1 MKNPKVKQE
10 LVATINLAPL
20 SMVAKRRFLDAVKL
34 YLGRSLNSRKSLSL
48 SVKIGSGDGDQKLAA
63 ILFSASSTSAICC
76 GAPEI
81 IVRYLSKKEGVEE
94 STPPTPPKALKSAA
108 EEVSLQAA
116 VRIVTAWMIALV
128 RSNQSLAK
136 KTDIFT
142 QFEIDLLK
150 QKPQALVAGYLRIEA
165 IALMRYCGGG
175 SAPVIGFDLPSLP
188 SPEEWG
194 RAQAKP
200 TPPDTSIENAKIKG
214 RVGDLRTKAPT
225 AKRKLFKNEQKA
237 AFQGS
242 PDEDR
247 LLMIQVALSSIQ
259 QEKLFKALSRRKK
272 DGAFYFRAKDSESLL
287 QTRLSRIIRATLK
300 QSGKTAQA
308 LVTICLEVQSGVSS
322 RRLIEELIAAGA
334 IRDHIERIEYGY
346 HSGSLV
352 GALRFCE
359 VKNVGSKKTPVYQR
373 LDSRELI
380 SFVPKPVAVCNKIF

>member
-1 MKNPKVKQE
+1 M
-10 LVATINLAPL
+10 
-20 SMVAKRRFLDAVKL
+20 
-34 YLGRSLNSRKSLSL
+34 
-48 SVKIGSGDGDQKLAA
+48 
-63 ILFSASSTSAICC
+63 
-76 GAPEI
+76 
-81 IVRYLSKKEGVEE
+81 
-94 STPPTPPKALKSAA
+94 
-108 EEVSLQAA
+108 
-116 VRIVTAWMIALV
+116 
-128 RSNQSLAK
+128 
-136 KTDIFT
+136 
-142 QFEIDLLK
+142 
-150 QKPQALVAGYLRIEA
+150 
-165 IALMRYCGGG
+165 
-175 SAPVIGFDLPSLP
+175 IGFDLPIPP
-188 SPEEWG
+188 SPEEWK

-200 TPPDTSIENAKIKG
+200 TPPDTSAENAKIKG

-287 QTRLSRIIRATLK
+287 QTRLSRMIRATLK